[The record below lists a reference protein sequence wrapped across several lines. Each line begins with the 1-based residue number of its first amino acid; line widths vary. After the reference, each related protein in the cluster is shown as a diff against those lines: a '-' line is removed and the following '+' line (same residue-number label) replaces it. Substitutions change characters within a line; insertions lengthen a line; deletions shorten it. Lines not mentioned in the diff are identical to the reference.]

1 MNLLKN
7 SFTIYYFIFISNK
20 LYHILIYNMSHLQRL
35 KFIYLLIFKSFIFT
49 YEDNVYL
56 ELQNKAFLLSKTN
69 YKIVINFSSI

>member
-56 ELQNKAFLLSKTN
+56 ELQNKE
-69 YKIVINFSSI
+69 FSYQKLITKL

>member
-1 MNLLKN
+1 
-7 SFTIYYFIFISNK
+7 
-20 LYHILIYNMSHLQRL
+20 MSHLQRL

-69 YKIVINFSSI
+69 YKIIINFSSI